1 MSLPQLYSPATPKSS
16 NNLRKQQC
24 NLLWL
29 LFPNSKA
36 KTWTMYALAYCWVVI
51 ALAPS
56 DRFENLFLIHVILR
70 LPYVNAFLGG
80 ISPSKLSQTSSYT
93 ILVGPHTTLPS
104 IGNPVRIAISFRV
117 IDISQ
122 VGRWNVWVSGCHRS
136 TKEVTRL
143 QSIFICGRQV
153 TQYNLH

>member
-1 MSLPQLYSPATPKSS
+1 MALPQLYSPATPKSS

-36 KTWTMYALAYCWVVI
+36 KTWNMYALAYCWVVT

-56 DRFENLFLIHVILR
+56 GRFKNVFLTYVILR
-70 LPYVNAFLGG
+70 PPYANAIAGG
-80 ISPSKLSQTSSYT
+80 LTPSKSPQTSSQS
-93 ILVGPHTTLPS
+93 ILANPHTTLPS
-104 IGNPVRIAISFRV
+104 IGNHVRIAVSCRV

-122 VGRWNVWVSGCHRS
+122 VGR
-136 TKEVTRL
+136 
-143 QSIFICGRQV
+143 
-153 TQYNLH
+153 